1 MGNFLKEDILQYK
14 DNIDDLAKK
23 FLLLE
28 NVDFQLSP
36 NNKLIIEMK
45 THSTSQEKWPPIFL
59 VKTDKKT
66 ILLDL

>member
-1 MGNFLKEDILQYK
+1 MGNFLKEDISQYK

-36 NNKLIIEMK
+36 NNKLIIDMK
-45 THSTSQEKWPPIFL
+45 THSTSQEK
-59 VKTDKKT
+59 
-66 ILLDL
+66 